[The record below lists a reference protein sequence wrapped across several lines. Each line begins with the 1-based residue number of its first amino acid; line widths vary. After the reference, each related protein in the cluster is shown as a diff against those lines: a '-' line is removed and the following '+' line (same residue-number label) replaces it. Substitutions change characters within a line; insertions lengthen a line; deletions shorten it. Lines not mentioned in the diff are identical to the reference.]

1 MFGVGGESLNMAVNT
16 YTVTWFRDTDLN
28 MVFGLQL
35 SVSRL
40 GSTVN
45 FLVMERLY
53 RGLAASLNTA
63 PALGWALLA
72 ASALALLSLLCSLLL
87 AALDSRRAAHLAAN
101 HPRSEAA
108 AEVTAAAAA
117 ARISLRDIRHFPP
130 SFWLLCLATLTYYGS
145 IFPFVS
151 LAQSFFRTE
160 FSFEEEAANFLVG
173 LVYLVSAVASP
184 ALGWLLDRTGRQV
197 DTFIS
202 RLDVRAVNE
211 PSRISQCP

>member
-1 MFGVGGESLNMAVNT
+1 
-16 YTVTWFRDTDLN
+16 
-28 MVFGLQL
+28 
-35 SVSRL
+35 
-40 GSTVN
+40 
-45 FLVMERLY
+45 MERLY

-87 AALDSRRAAHLAAN
+87 AGLDSRRAAHLA
-101 HPRSEAA
+101 RSEAA
-108 AEVTAAAAA
+108 AEVTAAA
-117 ARISLRDIRHFPP
+117 ARISLRDIRHFPA

-197 DTFIS
+197 DTLIS
-202 RLDVRAVNE
+202 MLDVRAVNE
-211 PSRISQCP
+211 PSRITQCP

>member
-1 MFGVGGESLNMAVNT
+1 
-16 YTVTWFRDTDLN
+16 
-28 MVFGLQL
+28 
-35 SVSRL
+35 
-40 GSTVN
+40 
-45 FLVMERLY
+45 MERLY

-87 AALDSRRAAHLAAN
+87 AGLDSRRAAHLAAN

-108 AEVTAAAAA
+108 AEVTAAA

-202 RLDVRAVNE
+202 MLDVRAVNE

>member
-1 MFGVGGESLNMAVNT
+1 
-16 YTVTWFRDTDLN
+16 
-28 MVFGLQL
+28 
-35 SVSRL
+35 
-40 GSTVN
+40 
-45 FLVMERLY
+45 MERLY

-87 AALDSRRAAHLAAN
+87 AALDSRRAAHLA
-101 HPRSEAA
+101 RSEAA
-108 AEVTAAAAA
+108 AEVTSAAAAA

-151 LAQSFFRTE
+151 LAQGFFRTE

-197 DTFIS
+197 DTLIS
-202 RLDVRAVNE
+202 MLDVRAVNE

>member
-1 MFGVGGESLNMAVNT
+1 
-16 YTVTWFRDTDLN
+16 
-28 MVFGLQL
+28 
-35 SVSRL
+35 
-40 GSTVN
+40 
-45 FLVMERLY
+45 MERLY

-87 AALDSRRAAHLAAN
+87 AALDSRRAAHVAAN
-101 HPRSEAA
+101 HPGSEAA
-108 AEVTAAAAA
+108 AEVTAAAA

-197 DTFIS
+197 DTLITM
-202 RLDVRAVNE
+202 LDVRAVNE

>member
-87 AALDSRRAAHLAAN
+87 AALDSRRAAHLA
-101 HPRSEAA
+101 RSEAA
-108 AEVTAAAAA
+108 AEVTAAA

-202 RLDVRAVNE
+202 MLDVRAVNE

>member
-1 MFGVGGESLNMAVNT
+1 
-16 YTVTWFRDTDLN
+16 
-28 MVFGLQL
+28 
-35 SVSRL
+35 
-40 GSTVN
+40 
-45 FLVMERLY
+45 MERLY

-87 AALDSRRAAHLAAN
+87 AALDSRRAAHLA
-101 HPRSEAA
+101 RSEAA

-117 ARISLRDIRHFPP
+117 RISPRDIRHFPA

-197 DTFIS
+197 DTLIS
-202 RLDVRAVNE
+202 MLDVRAVNE

>member
-1 MFGVGGESLNMAVNT
+1 
-16 YTVTWFRDTDLN
+16 
-28 MVFGLQL
+28 
-35 SVSRL
+35 
-40 GSTVN
+40 
-45 FLVMERLY
+45 MERLY

-87 AALDSRRAAHLAAN
+87 AALDSRRAAHLA
-101 HPRSEAA
+101 RSEAA
-108 AEVTAAAAA
+108 AEVTA

-197 DTFIS
+197 DTLIS
-202 RLDVRAVNE
+202 MLDVRAVNE

>member
-1 MFGVGGESLNMAVNT
+1 MKALVGAFNQEEALVGAFSMIV
-16 YTVTWFRDTDLN
+16 
-28 MVFGLQL
+28 QL
-35 SVSRL
+35 HRL
-40 GSTVN
+40 IVYSTN
-45 FLVMERLY
+45 
-53 RGLAASLNTA
+53 
-63 PALGWALLA
+63 
-72 ASALALLSLLCSLLL
+72 
-87 AALDSRRAAHLAAN
+87 
-101 HPRSEAA
+101 PRSDAA
-108 AEVTAAAAA
+108 AEGTAAA

-197 DTFIS
+197 DIS
-202 RLDVRAVNE
+202 GYLSPYLQICNRAVNE
-211 PSRISQCP
+211 YSRKSQCPENPPTKAFSFFHN

>member
-1 MFGVGGESLNMAVNT
+1 
-16 YTVTWFRDTDLN
+16 
-28 MVFGLQL
+28 
-35 SVSRL
+35 
-40 GSTVN
+40 
-45 FLVMERLY
+45 MERLY

-108 AEVTAAAAA
+108 AEVTAAAAG
-117 ARISLRDIRHFPP
+117 ISLRDIRHFPP

-197 DTFIS
+197 DTLIS
-202 RLDVRAVNE
+202 MLDVRAVNE

>member
-1 MFGVGGESLNMAVNT
+1 
-16 YTVTWFRDTDLN
+16 
-28 MVFGLQL
+28 
-35 SVSRL
+35 
-40 GSTVN
+40 
-45 FLVMERLY
+45 MERLY

-87 AALDSRRAAHLAAN
+87 AGLDSRRAAHLA
-101 HPRSEAA
+101 RSEAA
-108 AEVTAAAAA
+108 AEVTAAA

-151 LAQSFFRTE
+151 LAQGFFRTE

-202 RLDVRAVNE
+202 MLDVRAVNE

>member
-1 MFGVGGESLNMAVNT
+1 
-16 YTVTWFRDTDLN
+16 
-28 MVFGLQL
+28 
-35 SVSRL
+35 
-40 GSTVN
+40 
-45 FLVMERLY
+45 MERLY

-87 AALDSRRAAHLAAN
+87 AGLDSRRAAHLAAN

-108 AEVTAAAAA
+108 AEVTAAAA

-202 RLDVRAVNE
+202 MLDVRAVNE

>member
-1 MFGVGGESLNMAVNT
+1 
-16 YTVTWFRDTDLN
+16 
-28 MVFGLQL
+28 
-35 SVSRL
+35 
-40 GSTVN
+40 
-45 FLVMERLY
+45 MERLY

-87 AALDSRRAAHLAAN
+87 AALDSRRAAHLA
-101 HPRSEAA
+101 RSEAA
-108 AEVTAAAAA
+108 AEVTAAA

-197 DTFIS
+197 DTLIS
-202 RLDVRAVNE
+202 MLDVRAVNE